1 MSDLSKILDLS
12 MFGCPVHKAKALQAA
27 QPLAAGE
34 ILRLKLN
41 NDAVATVTRHLQE
54 NGFQCQPD
62 APDVITT
69 IVKVMK
75 ND

>member
-1 MSDLSKILDLS
+1 MSDLSKVLDLS
-12 MFGCPVHKAKALQAA
+12 MFGCPVHKTKALQAG
-27 QPLAAGE
+27 QSLAAGE
-34 ILRLKLN
+34 TLRLKLN

-54 NGFQCQPD
+54 NGFQCQTN

-69 IVKVMK
+69 IVKVTK

>member
-12 MFGCPVHKAKALQAA
+12 MFGCPMHKTKALQAA
-27 QPLAAGE
+27 QPLAADE
-34 ILRLKLN
+34 TLRLKLN
-41 NDAVATVTRHLQE
+41 NDAVATVTQHLQE
-54 NGFQCQPD
+54 NGFQCQIG

-69 IVKVMK
+69 IVKVTK